1 MKIKVIFLYIGLFVF
16 LSNAFAQ
23 TVEIDGIAY
32 NLSLNLTASVTSKNS
47 YYSGDIT
54 IPSTVTYNGINYSVT
69 SIGDEAFEYC
79 RGLTSITIPN
89 SVTSIGDYVFYG
101 CRGLTSITIPNSV
114 TSIGNFAFGSCSGLT
129 SVTIPN
135 SVTSIGTSAFENCRG
150 LTSITI
156 PNSVTS
162 IGNSAFGFCVGL
174 TSIIVELGNSVYDS
188 RNNCNAIIQTSTN
201 ELIAGCKN
209 TVIPN
214 SVTSIGD
221 DAFSGCDSL
230 TSINI
235 PNSVTSIGNFA
246 FWSCDS
252 LTSITIPNSVTSIGG
267 SAFGGCA
274 GLTSII
280 VELGNSE
287 YDSRNNCNAIIET
300 STNKLIAGCK
310 NTVIPNSVTSIE
322 DRAFYGCRGL
332 TSITIPNSVTSIGY
346 QAFSWCES
354 LTSITIPNSV
364 TSIGDDAFFYCS
376 GLTSVNLVTPS
387 SITEF
392 GYNAFDNT
400 PWLTNQPDGV
410 VYLGDVLYSYKGSMP
425 QNTSVIVNSGTKAI
439 SSSAFSGC
447 SGLTSITIPNS
458 VTSIGSSAFRN
469 CSGLTSVIIGNSVTS
484 IGEWAFEGCSG
495 LTSITIPNSVT
506 NIGSSAFRNCSGLT
520 SVIIGNSVT
529 SIGNRAFSDCSGLTS
544 ITIPNSVTSI
554 GYSAFSGC
562 SGLTSVIIGNSVTS
576 IGTYAFQ
583 DCVQL
588 TSITCEAKTPPYCDT
603 YFNSFENIPA
613 NCTIKVPCGCLEAY
627 NRAPWYN
634 YQLTIV
640 PPPSLQVQP
649 SNESLGSTKI
659 DQEVDCDST
668 AIVSATA
675 NYGYHFVQWTDSA
688 TSNPRTIKLT
698 QDTLL
703 TAMFA
708 KNSYKITTQ
717 STVSQVCAI
726 SAPMQAEYLDTVEI
740 VVSILNP
747 SYRFRYWNDGNTENP
762 RSVVLTQD
770 TAFTATVNNLYVLSG
785 VSEHGIITGAG
796 DYPYGSY
803 VMLAVIPDQGY
814 KFLRWSDG
822 TIYNPYSLVLEKDLM
837 VEAIMEP
844 VASEVDEHE
853 SDDHSATKIM
863 KDGAIY
869 IIKNGQMYNLY
880 GTLIEGTE

>member
-32 NLSLNLTASVTSKNS
+32 NLSSDLTASVTSKNPD
-47 YYSGDIT
+47 YSGDIT
-54 IPSTVTYNGINYSVT
+54 IPSTVTYNGINYSVSSIGDSAFYFCYSLTSITIPNSVTLIGDRAFSWCRSLTSITIPNSVT
-69 SIGDEAFEYC
+69 SIGFQAFIWCE
-79 RGLTSITIPN
+79 GLTSITIPN
-89 SVTSIGDYVFYG
+89 SVTSIGDDAFYG
-101 CRGLTSITIPNSV
+101 CRDLTSIIVELGNSVYDSRNNCNAIIETSTNKLIAGCKNTVIPNSVTSIGDDAFYACDSLTSITIPNSV
-114 TSIGNFAFGSCSGLT
+114 TSIGNFAFGFCD
-129 SVTIPN
+129 
-135 SVTSIGTSAFENCRG
+135 G

-162 IGNSAFGFCVGL
+162 IGGSAFGGCAGL

-221 DAFSGCDSL
+221 YAFG
-230 TSINI
+230 
-235 PNSVTSIGNFA
+235 
-246 FWSCDS
+246 WCDS
-252 LTSITIPNSVTSIGG
+252 LTSITIPNSVTSIG
-267 SAFGGCA
+267 SA
-274 GLTSII
+274 
-280 VELGNSE
+280 
-287 YDSRNNCNAIIET
+287 
-300 STNKLIAGCK
+300 
-310 NTVIPNSVTSIE
+310 
-322 DRAFYGCRGL
+322 AFYSCDGL
-332 TSITIPNSVTSIGY
+332 TSITIPNSVTSIGSA
-346 QAFSWCES
+346 AFY
-354 LTSITIPNSV
+354 
-364 TSIGDDAFFYCS
+364 GCS
-376 GLTSVNLVTPS
+376 SLTSVNLVTPS
-387 SITEF
+387 SITYI
-392 GYNAFDNT
+392 GSSAFAET

-439 SSSAFSGC
+439 STSAFSGC

-458 VTSIGSSAFRN
+458 VTSIGGSAFYN
-469 CSGLTSVIIGNSVTS
+469 
-484 IGEWAFEGCSG
+484 
-495 LTSITIPNSVT
+495 
-506 NIGSSAFRNCSGLT
+506 
-520 SVIIGNSVT
+520 
-529 SIGNRAFSDCSGLTS
+529 CSGLTS

-554 GYSAFSGC
+554 GTSTFRDCYRLTSITIPNSVTSIGNFAFQDCSSLTSLTIPNSVTSIGEQAFRGC

-576 IGTYAFQ
+576 IRSNAFR

-634 YQLTIV
+634 YQLAII
-640 PPPSLQVQP
+640 PPPSLQVQS

-675 NYGYHFVQWTDSA
+675 NYGFHFVQWTDSA

-703 TAMFA
+703 TAKFA

-726 SAPMQAEYLDTVEI
+726 SAPKQAEYLDTVEI
-740 VVSILNP
+740 VVSILDS

-762 RSVVLTQD
+762 RRVVLTQD
-770 TAFTATVNNLYVLSG
+770 TAFIATVSNQYVLSG
-785 VSEHGIITGAG
+785 VSEHGTITGAG
-796 DYPYGSY
+796 EYPYGSY

-822 TIYNPYSLVLEKDLM
+822 TIYNPYSLVLEKDVT

>member
-23 TVEIDGIAY
+23 KVEIDGIAY
-32 NLSLNLTASVTSKNS
+32 NLSSDLTASVTSKNPD
-47 YYSGDIT
+47 YSGDIT
-54 IPSTVTYNGINYSVT
+54 IPSTVTYNGINYSVSSIGDSAFYFCYSLTSITIPNSVTLIGDRAFSWCRSLTSITIPNSVT
-69 SIGDEAFEYC
+69 SIGFQAFIWCE
-79 RGLTSITIPN
+79 GLTSITIPN
-89 SVTSIGDYVFYG
+89 SVTSIGDDAFYG
-101 CRGLTSITIPNSV
+101 CRDLTSIIVELGNSVYDSRNNCNAIIETSTNKLIAGCKNTVIPNSVTSIGDDAFYACDSLTSITIPNSV
-114 TSIGNFAFGSCSGLT
+114 TSIGNFAFGFCD
-129 SVTIPN
+129 
-135 SVTSIGTSAFENCRG
+135 G

-162 IGNSAFGFCVGL
+162 IGGSAFGGCAGL

-221 DAFSGCDSL
+221 YAFG
-230 TSINI
+230 
-235 PNSVTSIGNFA
+235 
-246 FWSCDS
+246 WCDS
-252 LTSITIPNSVTSIGG
+252 LTSITIPNSVTSIG
-267 SAFGGCA
+267 SA
-274 GLTSII
+274 
-280 VELGNSE
+280 
-287 YDSRNNCNAIIET
+287 
-300 STNKLIAGCK
+300 
-310 NTVIPNSVTSIE
+310 
-322 DRAFYGCRGL
+322 AFYSCDGL
-332 TSITIPNSVTSIGY
+332 TSITIPNSVTSIGSA
-346 QAFSWCES
+346 AFY
-354 LTSITIPNSV
+354 
-364 TSIGDDAFFYCS
+364 GCS
-376 GLTSVNLVTPS
+376 SLTSVNLVTPS
-387 SITEF
+387 SITYI
-392 GYNAFDNT
+392 GSSAFAET

-439 SSSAFSGC
+439 STSAFSGC

-458 VTSIGSSAFRN
+458 VTSIGGSAFYN
-469 CSGLTSVIIGNSVTS
+469 
-484 IGEWAFEGCSG
+484 
-495 LTSITIPNSVT
+495 
-506 NIGSSAFRNCSGLT
+506 
-520 SVIIGNSVT
+520 
-529 SIGNRAFSDCSGLTS
+529 CSGLTS

-554 GYSAFSGC
+554 GTSTFRDCYRLTSITIPNSVTSIGNFAFQDCSSLTSLTIPNSVTSIGEQAFRGC

-576 IGTYAFQ
+576 IRSNAFR

-634 YQLTIV
+634 YQLAII
-640 PPPSLQVQP
+640 PPPSLQVQS

-675 NYGYHFVQWTDSA
+675 NYGFHFVQWTDSA

-703 TAMFA
+703 TAKFA

-726 SAPMQAEYLDTVEI
+726 SAPKQAEYLDTVEI
-740 VVSILNP
+740 VVSILDS

-762 RSVVLTQD
+762 RRVVLTQD
-770 TAFTATVNNLYVLSG
+770 TAFIATVSNQYVLSG
-785 VSEHGIITGAG
+785 VSEHGTITGAG
-796 DYPYGSY
+796 EYPYGSY

-822 TIYNPYSLVLEKDLM
+822 TIYNPYSLVLEKDVT